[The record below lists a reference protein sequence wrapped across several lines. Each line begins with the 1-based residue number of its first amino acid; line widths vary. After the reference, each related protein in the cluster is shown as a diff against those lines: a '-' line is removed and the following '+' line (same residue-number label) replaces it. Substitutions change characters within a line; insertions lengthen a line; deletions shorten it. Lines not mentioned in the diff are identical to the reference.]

1 MNAWRGIVSWL
12 FILANQLNAEE
23 EELFRSVLNLT
34 TIENLQTMLSGFN
47 HLQKALKN
55 YAIYF
60 SAGL

>member
-47 HLQKALKN
+47 HLQKALKK